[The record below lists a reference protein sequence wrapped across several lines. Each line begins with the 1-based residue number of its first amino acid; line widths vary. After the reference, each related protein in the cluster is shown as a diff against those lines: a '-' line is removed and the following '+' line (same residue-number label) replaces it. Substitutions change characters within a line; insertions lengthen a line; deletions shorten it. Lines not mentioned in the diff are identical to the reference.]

1 MREIGNLSLGADAIR
16 QRKYRARQRKEV
28 APAKSDPVAYY
39 ERKERHLWGQPGGD
53 VAGSIGER
61 WKWYGPCVACADCAK
76 LYKSCRG
83 IAGAVGGTVRCEKHI
98 TKT

>member
-39 ERKERHLWGQPGGD
+39 ERKERHLWGQRGGD
-53 VAGSIGER
+53 VEG
-61 WKWYGPCVACADCAK
+61 
-76 LYKSCRG
+76 
-83 IAGAVGGTVRCEKHI
+83 
-98 TKT
+98 